1 VKIEEPHAKKKG
13 SRTVEM
19 ELSPFV
25 MKGKQNHLTR
35 SAPQHNSLWMMQS
48 LTPRIGLQ
56 QTNWGKV
63 TQS

>member
-1 VKIEEPHAKKKG
+1 VKIEEPHEKKKG

-35 SAPQHNSLWMMQS
+35 SAPQHNSLWMMPS
-48 LTPRIGLQ
+48 LTPWIGVRQ
-56 QTNWGKV
+56 SKWGKV